1 MDVLAVVVEWL
12 GRGRPGCSGGV
23 AWTWT
28 SWL

>member
-1 MDVLAVVVEWL
+1 MDVMVVMVEW
-12 GRGRPGCSGGV
+12 RGRERHGCSGGV